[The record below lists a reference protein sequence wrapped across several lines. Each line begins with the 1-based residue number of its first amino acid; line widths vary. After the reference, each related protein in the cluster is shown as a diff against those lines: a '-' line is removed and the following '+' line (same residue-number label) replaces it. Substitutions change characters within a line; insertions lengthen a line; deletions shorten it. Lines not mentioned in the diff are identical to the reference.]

1 MLYLCVLLNPA
12 CLFTAGLGL
21 GKVRESCES
30 TVVYFMTGFIP
41 GLLLLLNMS
50 PVLNRPISP
59 PSQLRLG
66 VKLIVLATY
75 CDQFHSD
82 TLWEVFL
89 KSKSF
94 YQMGKLKPIALA

>member
-1 MLYLCVLLNPA
+1 
-12 CLFTAGLGL
+12 
-21 GKVRESCES
+21 
-30 TVVYFMTGFIP
+30 MTGFIP

-59 PSQLRLG
+59 PSQLRLD

-82 TLWEVFL
+82 TLWEVIL

-94 YQMGKLKPIALA
+94 YQMGKLKPIALAWLQTDRKVQTTVISANFT

>member
-1 MLYLCVLLNPA
+1 
-12 CLFTAGLGL
+12 
-21 GKVRESCES
+21 
-30 TVVYFMTGFIP
+30 MTGFIP

-59 PSQLRLG
+59 PSQLRLD

-82 TLWEVFL
+82 TLWEVIL